1 MTQDEELNR
10 ALDRFDVP
18 PPRGTLNA
26 AIVEAAQSGAG
37 SRWSPRSSMQ
47 RWVRRGG
54 AMAAAVTLASAA
66 AAAGWLGEPLRNLPV
81 ISSIATVMPDMVKA
95 KAPLPKEQPKKSERL
110 AQNQTPPP
118 TAELVEPT
126 PKAPE
131 KAPPENMPQSVPEKP
146 LASIDPKTLRQDAR
160 VETAAERIQS
170 RLDARDTRRAE
181 KGLAPNTAKER
192 ALLEAFKN
200 AETPE
205 ARKAARIA
213 LVKHAEES
221 KAKMQER
228 MASWPLCTAEQAATP
243 IKNKCRTPEMQAGEM
258 QAGEMPLRQRLKK
271 RAERNGEP
279 VLPDEMVR

>member
-1 MTQDEELNR
+1 MTQDDALNQ
-10 ALDRFDVP
+10 ALDQFDAP
-18 PPRGTLNA
+18 PPRATLNA
-26 AIVEAAQSGAG
+26 AIVEAAQSGQRF
-37 SRWSPRSSMQ
+37 SWSPRSTMQ

-54 AMAAAVTLASAA
+54 AIAAAVTLASAA

-81 ISSIATVMPDMVKA
+81 ISSIAAVMPDAVKA
-95 KAPLPKEQPKKSERL
+95 KAPPPREQPKKAERL
-110 AQNQTPPP
+110 AQKETPLPKVEE
-118 TAELVEPT
+118 AEPA

-131 KAPPENMPQSVPEKP
+131 KAPPENMPQSVPETP

-170 RLDARDTRRAE
+170 RLDARDIRRAE

-192 ALLEAFKN
+192 ALLDAFKN

-213 LVKHAEES
+213 LVKHAEER

-228 MASWPLCTAEQAATP
+228 MASWPLCTSEQAATP
-243 IKNKCRTPEMQAGEM
+243 IKNKCRTPEMQAG
-258 QAGEMPLRQRLKK
+258 QMPFKQRLK
-271 RAERNGEP
+271 AQTPRNGEP
-279 VLPDEMVR
+279 VLPDDPVR